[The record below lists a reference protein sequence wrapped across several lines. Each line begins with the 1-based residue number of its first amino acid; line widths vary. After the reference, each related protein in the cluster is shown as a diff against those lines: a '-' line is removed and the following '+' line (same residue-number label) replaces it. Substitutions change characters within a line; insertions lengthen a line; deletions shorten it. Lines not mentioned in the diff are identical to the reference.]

1 MIQPVL
7 INLNPNKYSHDF
19 HYYLSEVKLD
29 RCVGSCDILNDL
41 SIKVWVTDKTGYLNL
56 SVLNMITGKNES
68 KILTKDISC
77 EGKCKFDGRKCNSN
91 QKWNNDKCW
100 YECKKY
106 HLCERDYIWNLIT
119 CSCKNGKYLD
129 SITDNSVI
137 TCDKIIDADVEA
149 KSYDKET
156 KTIPKNIICKTKSF
170 YILLAFLLITIASLI
185 VFSIYFCLIKYKAK
199 QKHLLP
205 YYVAD
210 DKLINVL

>member
-91 QKWNNDKCW
+91 QK
-100 YECKKY
+100 
-106 HLCERDYIWNLIT
+106 
-119 CSCKNGKYLD
+119 
-129 SITDNSVI
+129 
-137 TCDKIIDADVEA
+137 
-149 KSYDKET
+149 
-156 KTIPKNIICKTKSF
+156 
-170 YILLAFLLITIASLI
+170 
-185 VFSIYFCLIKYKAK
+185 
-199 QKHLLP
+199 
-205 YYVAD
+205 
-210 DKLINVL
+210 